1 MAKYQ
6 ARGDQTITTTDTT
19 ALTVGSNA
27 TTAQRNKL
35 YEYILSV
42 GTPSD
47 NAILFNVQ
55 LVSALGTSTAVTP
68 GKVDAGDRA
77 AQAAVGS
84 NHTAEPTLVSNGEV
98 LQDMP
103 LNARAVFRWVAPPGG
118 ELVHA
123 ATVGAG
129 FAFQARHASVTPD
142 FFANAFWDE

>member
-6 ARGDQTITTTDTT
+6 ARGDQTITTTDAT

-27 TTAQRNKL
+27 STAQRNKI

-47 NAILFNVQ
+47 SAILFNVQ
-55 LVSALGTSTAVTP
+55 RVSALGTATAKTP
-68 GKVDAGDRA
+68 GAIDAGERA

-84 NHTAEPTLVSNGEV
+84 NHTVEPTLIANSEV
-98 LQDMP
+98 LEDMP
-103 LNARAVFRWVAPPGG
+103 LNARAVFRWVAPPDGG
-118 ELVHA
+118 LVHP

-142 FFANAFWDE
+142 FYVNAFWDE